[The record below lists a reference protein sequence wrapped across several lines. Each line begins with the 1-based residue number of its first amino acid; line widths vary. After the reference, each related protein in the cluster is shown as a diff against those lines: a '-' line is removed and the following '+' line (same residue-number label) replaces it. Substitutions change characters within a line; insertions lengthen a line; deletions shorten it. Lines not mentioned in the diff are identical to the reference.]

1 MQTALTGLFLPPLA
15 LVLLI
20 LLAGLLAARGRRGA
34 GLLAALCALLILA
47 LATPFVAG
55 TLTVAVERMSPA
67 GAPQASPPPQAI
79 IVLGGEMARGAAGP
93 EIGPLTLERLRAAA
107 ALHRRTGLPLLVT
120 GGSLAEGAPPI
131 AEMMA
136 VSLKVDFAIGV
147 RWIEPHAR
155 DTRDNAVLSAAMLRA
170 ASIGSAYVVSHGWH
184 LPRAEAAFARIGFA
198 VTPAPVRNARQ
209 PEGVAADFLPRPDHL
224 AQSWLALREAAG
236 IVVYQLRDG
245 E

>member
-55 TLTVAVERMSPA
+55 TLTVAVER
-67 GAPQASPPPQAI
+67 
-79 IVLGGEMARGAAGP
+79 
-93 EIGPLTLERLRAAA
+93 
-107 ALHRRTGLPLLVT
+107 

-136 VSLKVDFAIGV
+136 ISLKVDFAIGV

-184 LPRAEAAFARIGFA
+184 LPRAEAAFGRIGFA